1 MLSDA
6 WMLTVWG
13 AVSTL
18 LDDERKKR
26 RFNTE
31 SYDRNRVIVGGDP
44 SRYVNATYIREAAG
58 GRWWVA
64 AEARELS

>member
-1 MLSDA
+1 MGSN
-6 WMLTVWG
+6 
-13 AVSTL
+13 STL
-18 LDDERKKR
+18 LDEERKKR

-44 SRYVNATYIREAAG
+44 SRYVNASYIREAAG

-64 AEARELS
+64 AEVREPF

>member
-1 MLSDA
+1 MD
-6 WMLTVWG
+6 TT
-13 AVSTL
+13 STL
-18 LDDERKKR
+18 LDEERKKR

-31 SYDRNRVIVGGDP
+31 SYDRNRIIVGGDP

-64 AEARELS
+64 AEVRERTIWMIFYSQM

>member
-1 MLSDA
+1 MLIVMDKRIS
-6 WMLTVWG
+6 TV
-13 AVSTL
+13 
-18 LDDERKKR
+18 LDEERKKR

-31 SYDRNRVIVGGDP
+31 SYDRNRVIVGGDS

-64 AEARELS
+64 AEVRDKCTPY